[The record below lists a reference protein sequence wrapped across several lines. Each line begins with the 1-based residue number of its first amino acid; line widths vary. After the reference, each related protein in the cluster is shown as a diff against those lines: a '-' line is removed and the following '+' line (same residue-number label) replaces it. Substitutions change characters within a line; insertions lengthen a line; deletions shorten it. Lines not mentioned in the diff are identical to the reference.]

1 MRIDSPAAAGVGS
14 EAVVAMTRERVAGVV
29 LAAGTSSRMG
39 ENKLLLRLGG
49 QSVLRRAVLTAA
61 TAGLDPVLVVLGHDA
76 DRTRA
81 EVQDLPC
88 TPVLN
93 PRYAEGPH
101 TSLRAGAA
109 ALPESCAAAV
119 VLLADMPRVSPAM
132 VERLVALHRSGAR
145 LVVSHYEGV
154 DAPPVLYDHTFFDEL
169 GALEDPAS
177 GKAILARHPS
187 ELVRVSFPRHALV
200 DLDVPDDLAAV
211 GAMESRR

>member
-1 MRIDSPAAAGVGS
+1 MAGVGS
-14 EAVVAMTRERVAGVV
+14 APNVAMTRERVAGVV

-61 TAGLDPVLVVLGHDA
+61 TAGLDPVLVVLGHEA

-154 DAPPVLYDHTFFDEL
+154 DAPPVLYDQTFFEEL

-177 GKAILARHPS
+177 GKALLARHAS
-187 ELVRVSFPRHALV
+187 ELVRVSFPRHTLV